1 MIKERT
7 KKKIVRHESCNLMSY
22 VSSSM
27 FLFLSEVVLTYRK
40 GIKDLLCSCVVKHLA
55 VSAH

>member
-1 MIKERT
+1 MNQMPSDELC
-7 KKKIVRHESCNLMSY
+7 VYELCAPG
-22 VSSSM
+22 M

-55 VSAH
+55 VSAQ